1 MNTVPFDQLGPGQSG
16 RLAYQV
22 LGQNGPIFNP
32 QNIRYLSPDSLE
44 IPANTMSTGTS
55 GMFAGLAGANLISS
69 ILNPGVSVYIT
80 HRINSLHRK
89 IDHLQKIMDRIE
101 QKIDYIMTKVER
113 IDMQV
118 AENNL
123 RQALNHTLQKAVSQE
138 EIDLRVLASF
148 QKDLL
153 IFNNSLSSRL
163 LTNFGL
169 RLSSDVLHQLQMIC
183 DLLYGIRKLVA
194 HIYNTSVDGDPERV
208 IAVNPTGY
216 FSVFG
221 GDLEDLVKLDIL
233 FDRVVYELI
242 THKEEML
249 EFAAII
255 SEQEVSDCEDEHG
268 DRLATLFDN
277 TGYVCLDGCYPEGLS
292 VLFKDEVPEA
302 VEQVLYD
309 LCYVW
314 LYQTDAGLF
323 FRTSVEI
330 EAITSG
336 YENTFWPQLI
346 EAEPCGINQIDVAC
360 DVPLLENA

>member
-1 MNTVPFDQLGPGQSG
+1 MNTVPFEQLGPGQSG

-32 QNIRYLSPDSLE
+32 QNIRYLPPGSPE
-44 IPANTMSTGTS
+44 IPVNTMGIGTS
-55 GMFAGLAGANLISS
+55 GLSAGLAGANLIAS
-69 ILNPGVSVYIT
+69 ILNLRVSVYIA
-80 HRINSLHRK
+80 HRINSLHK
-89 IDHLQKIMDRIE
+89 KVDHLQETMDRIE
-101 QKIDYIMTKVER
+101 HKIDYVTTKVDR
-113 IDMQV
+113 IDTQV

-123 RQALNHTLQKAVSQE
+123 RQALNHMLQKAVSQE
-138 EIDLRVLASF
+138 GVDLRVLADF

-169 RLSSDVLHQLQMIC
+169 RLSSDVLDRLQMIC

-194 HIYNTSVDGDPERV
+194 HRYNTSVDGDPERV
-208 IAVNPTGY
+208 IIVNPTGY

-233 FDRVVYELI
+233 FDRVIYELI
-242 THKEEML
+242 KHKEEML
-249 EFAAII
+249 EFAII
-255 SEQEVSDCEDEHG
+255 SEQEFSDCEDEHG

-292 VLFKDEVPEA
+292 VLFKDEAPEA
-302 VEQVLYD
+302 VEQGLYD
-309 LCYVW
+309 LCYAW

-330 EAITSG
+330 EAIASG

-346 EAEPCGINQIDVAC
+346 EAEPCGFNQIEVAC